1 MKVRLNTS
9 IEKKKKDLVKCYADV
24 RRILGE
30 DITDGDILEEALDV
44 YKIEERFNDAMQ
56 KVQRFMQNRK

>member
-56 KVQRFMQNRK
+56 KVQRFMQN